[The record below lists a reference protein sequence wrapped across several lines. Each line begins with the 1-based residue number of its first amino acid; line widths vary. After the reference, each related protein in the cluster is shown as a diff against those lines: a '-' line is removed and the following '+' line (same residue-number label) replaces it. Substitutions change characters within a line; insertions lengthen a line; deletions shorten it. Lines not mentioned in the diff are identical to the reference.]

1 MTKPRTDEQ
10 IRHILREMRRDLD
23 KGLTILDAC
32 RKHGV
37 VEKTYYR
44 WRDRFEPDTQGSARH
59 VQRLEAEI
67 DRLKLLV
74 AELMLDRQMLQE
86 AAKKKW

>member
-1 MTKPRTDEQ
+1 MTKPRAEEQ
-10 IRHILREMRRDLD
+10 IRHLLREVRRDLD

-32 RKHGV
+32 RKHGI

-44 WRDRFEPDTQGSARH
+44 WRERFEPEAPGSDRH
-59 VQRLEAEI
+59 VRRLEAEV

-74 AELMLDRQMLQE
+74 AELMLDKQMLQD
-86 AAKKKW
+86 AAEKKW